1 MPQVGWLDGSGKPVA
16 FADALAISEA
26 EGSWSNIPHEVLSL
40 IEQQVTKERP
50 DGITVTQ
57 LLGCPRKV
65 FLEKENDYYQTPMDN
80 WPALRGT
87 IVHAMLEQQGGGG
100 ASVEVRYEK
109 EHRGVVISGQP
120 DNVRVIG
127 SGKKRLLRDW
137 KSTNNLPKYDSVYS
151 SHRLQVNLYR
161 WLMDLDPRFTEI
173 EVVYISMDGVK
184 AIPLKRGGTS
194 RYGRAIADELMSNEQ
209 VEEYLDKRLFT
220 LYAQSEAQKPLAYH
234 NVDEEDLWN
243 CNYCPV
249 KNVCYKLAADEAK
262 AAFIRDEPVNRVPPR
277 QRKEKK

>member
-1 MPQVGWLDGSGKPVA
+1 MPQVGWLDASGKPVA

-40 IEQQVTKERP
+40 IELQVTKERP

-65 FLEKENDYYQTPMDN
+65 FLEKGNDYCQTPLDN
-80 WPALRGT
+80 WPAFRGT
-87 IVHAMLEQQGGGG
+87 IVHSMLEAHGEG

-109 EHRGVVISGQP
+109 VHRGVTISGQP

-127 SGKKRLLRDW
+127 TGKKRLLRDW

-151 SHRLQVNLYR
+151 SHRLQVNIYR

-194 RYGRAIADELMSNEQ
+194 KYGRTIADEIMTDEQ
-209 VEEYLDKRLFT
+209 VEAYLDKRLFT
-220 LYAQSEAQKPLAYH
+220 LYAQEEAGKPIAYH
-234 NVDEEDLWN
+234 NVDEDDLWN

-249 KNVCYKLAADEAK
+249 KDVCYNLAAQEAK
-262 AAFIRDEPVNRVPPR
+262 AAFIADEPVVRVPPR
-277 QRKEKK
+277 KRKEKK

>member
-1 MPQVGWLDGSGKPVA
+1 MPQVGWLDSSGKPVA

-40 IEQQVTKERP
+40 IEQQVTKDRP

-65 FLEKENDYYQTPMDN
+65 FLEKQTDYYQTPMDN

-109 EHRGVVISGQP
+109 E
-120 DNVRVIG
+120 
-127 SGKKRLLRDW
+127 LRDW

-220 LYAQSEAQKPLAYH
+220 LYAQNEAQKPLAYH

-249 KNVCYKLAADEAK
+249 KNLCYKMAADEAK
-262 AAFIRDEPVNRVPPR
+262 AAFIKDEPVNRVPPR